1 MVDFMYICTRWLK
14 YILINLKIKWWLILV
29 AKTAPYFIVV
39 YTLFLLRFFCKGGII
54 LSIKEKYMI
63 LEEINKANVQAFKDK
78 NTLVKD
84 VISVIKARA
93 KLLEVDKRVK
103 GEVLT
108 DADVATLIQK
118 LIKEYEEAVEN
129 YKKVNNMQEAEYIEK
144 QIEFCKGFLPKTLSK
159 EEIKD
164 IIMGM
169 EDKSVPTV
177 MKHFKANYAG
187 RVDMREVQEVLKTL

>member
-1 MVDFMYICTRWLK
+1 
-14 YILINLKIKWWLILV
+14 
-29 AKTAPYFIVV
+29 
-39 YTLFLLRFFCKGGII
+39 
-54 LSIKEKYMI
+54 MI

-103 GEVLT
+103 GEVLN

-144 QIEFCKGFLPKTLSK
+144 QIEFC
-159 EEIKD
+159 
-164 IIMGM
+164 
-169 EDKSVPTV
+169 
-177 MKHFKANYAG
+177 
-187 RVDMREVQEVLKTL
+187 

>member
-1 MVDFMYICTRWLK
+1 
-14 YILINLKIKWWLILV
+14 
-29 AKTAPYFIVV
+29 
-39 YTLFLLRFFCKGGII
+39 
-54 LSIKEKYMI
+54 MI

-187 RVDMREVQEVLKTL
+187 AVDMREVQEVLKTL

>member
-1 MVDFMYICTRWLK
+1 
-14 YILINLKIKWWLILV
+14 
-29 AKTAPYFIVV
+29 
-39 YTLFLLRFFCKGGII
+39 
-54 LSIKEKYMI
+54 MI
-63 LEEINKANVQAFKDK
+63 
-78 NTLVKD
+78 
-84 VISVIKARA
+84 
-93 KLLEVDKRVK
+93 
-103 GEVLT
+103 
-108 DADVATLIQK
+108 
-118 LIKEYEEAVEN
+118 N
-129 YKKVNNMQEAEYIEK
+129 YKKVNNMQEAEYIVK